1 MTSSDKMGK
10 SPERKNMNPIDAQL
24 LILPIFM
31 ACYALALS
39 RKVKLAYVSVGSLA
53 ALIIIGVV
61 SWQSAIFEAIQWD
74 VLAVIWG
81 FMMVSFIFQES
92 KMPELIAN
100 KILTHIKVEKYALL
114 AICAVAAF
122 LSAFMANVAVLF
134 LMAPVA
140 IQMARKL
147 GSPLFPYIVSVGVSA
162 NMVTTTTMIA
172 DPPALILAIQ
182 TGMSPL
188 DFYWFQ
194 GRIGL
199 GAITT
204 VGVVAA
210 LLTLLVIFRKMTK
223 TIEIPPEK
231 IVVQK
236 LPSVLFVAGIVA
248 LVAAQMADISVGLIG
263 IIVGLIALLIGRK
276 MAKRMIKEFD
286 WNSLIFLAGIFG
298 VIYAL
303 SSSGILTEIAQAIIN
318 AGVSSPSLLLVF
330 LVWMSVG
337 LSSFMDSSAYTVLMI
352 PVCQKLASL
361 ANMSAWPLLY
371 GTLIGTGSGSN
382 ILPMG
387 AATNVF
393 ACGLLEKNSCL
404 VSTKEYIKIGLPLS
418 IVAVG
423 TANILLWLFWV
434 R

>member
-1 MTSSDKMGK
+1 M
-10 SPERKNMNPIDAQL
+10 SPVDAQL
-24 LILPIFM
+24 IILPIFI

-39 RKVKLAYVSVGSLA
+39 RKVKLAYVSIASLV

-61 SWQSAIFEAIQWD
+61 SWQDTIFQAIQWD

-81 FMMVSFIFQES
+81 FMMVSFIFSES

-100 KILTHIKVEKYALL
+100 KILTHIKIEKYALL
-114 AICAVAAF
+114 AICGVAAF

-140 IQMARKL
+140 IQMAKKL

-182 TGMSPL
+182 TGLTPL

-194 GRIGL
+194 GRLGL

-204 VGVVAA
+204 IGVVAA
-210 LLTLLVIFRKMTK
+210 LLTLLVIFRKMNK
-223 TIEIPPEK
+223 TIEIEPEK
-231 IVVQK
+231 IKVAKV
-236 LPSVLFVAGIVA
+236 PSVLFVAGVIALALAPEFDISLGLVGIVVGLVA
-248 LVAAQMADISVGLIG
+248 LAIG
-263 IIVGLIALLIGRK
+263 HK
-276 MAKRMIKEFD
+276 NAKRMLVEFD
-286 WNSLIFLAGIFG
+286 WNSLAFLAGIFG
-298 VIYAL
+298 VIYAVTA
-303 SSSGILTEIAQAIIN
+303 SGLLTSFSQAIIDL
-318 AGVSSPSLLLVF
+318 GVNNPSILLAF
-330 LVWMSVG
+330 LVWLSVG
-337 LSSFMDSSAYTVLMI
+337 LSSFIDPNAYTVLMI
-352 PVCQKLASL
+352 PVAQHLAEF
-361 ANMSAWPLLY
+361 ANMSAWPLLF
-371 GTLIGTGSGSN
+371 GTLIGTGSGAN

-418 IVAVG
+418 VVAVAV
-423 TANILLWLFWV
+423 ANVLLWIFWV
-434 R
+434 S

>member
-1 MTSSDKMGK
+1 MA
-10 SPERKNMNPIDAQL
+10 IDTQII
-24 LILPIFM
+24 ILPIFI

-39 RKVKLAYVSVGSLA
+39 RKVKLAYVSMGSLA
-53 ALIIIGVV
+53 ALIIIGLV
-61 SWQSAIFEAIQWD
+61 SWQDTIFKAIQWD

-81 FMMVSFIFQES
+81 FMMVSFIFSES

-100 KILTHIKVEKYALL
+100 KLLSHIKVEKYAIL
-114 AICAVAAF
+114 ALCTVAAF

-147 GSPLFPYIVSVGVSA
+147 GSPLFPYIVSVGVCA

-182 TGMSPL
+182 TGMTPL

-194 GRIGL
+194 GRVGL
-199 GAITT
+199 GAITI
-204 VGVVAA
+204 VGVTVA
-210 LLTLLVIFRKMTK
+210 LLTLLLIFRKMNK
-223 TIEIPPEK
+223 KIEIEPEVIK
-231 IVVQK
+231 VKK
-236 LPSVLFVAGIVA
+236 LPTVLFIVGVVVLA
-248 LVAAQMADISVGLIG
+248 LAPEIGLSLGLVGLA
-263 IIVGLIALLIGRK
+263 VGFVALLIGRK
-276 MAKRMIKEFD
+276 NAKRMITEFD

-298 VIYAL
+298 VIYTLATT
-303 SSSGILTEIAQAIIN
+303 GILADFAQGIIGLGIGN
-318 AGVSSPSLLLVF
+318 PTLLLVF
-330 LVWMSVG
+330 LVWLSVG
-337 LSSFMDSSAYTVLMI
+337 LSSFIDPNAYTVLMI
-352 PVCQKLASL
+352 PVGQQLAGLS
-361 ANMSAWPLLY
+361 NMSVWPLLF

-393 ACGLLEKNSCL
+393 ACGLLEKNHCL

-418 IVAVG
+418 VVAVA
-423 TANILLWLFWV
+423 TSNLLLWIFWV